1 MTKLKQTIKTFLI
14 CGVLI
19 TVSACSTNQATG
31 RNQFTGLM
39 PASKEAQIGAQE
51 HEKILKQF
59 GGEVKDKALR
69 DYVNRVGQKLVP
81 HTERKDVTYTFT
93 LLDSPVVNAF
103 ALPGGYVYVTRGI
116 LALANNEAELAG
128 VIGHE
133 IGHVTARHSAE
144 RYSSSVVVGLGA
156 SILSAAIKVD
166 GASQALGLGANL
178 YLSSYSRSQE
188 HESDDLGIRYLS
200 RAGYDTNGM
209 AGFLKQL
216 EASAK
221 LETLETGKSKNV
233 PSYLSTHPVTA
244 ERVSRSLAKA
254 AEYPSQGKTNRIA
267 YLKAISGMEI
277 GDSAAQGFMV
287 DNKFVHP
294 ELGFAFDIPKNYKTE
309 NTASA
314 FMAQSKSRNGGTII
328 FTGGQKKAGQSVEN
342 YLRQTVLKGD
352 LSGARDFG
360 TNIINGFKTASV
372 ERTGAINGV
381 KSNIRTI
388 IFEWDKDTVYQMA
401 IAMPV
406 GVSSAGANALQQS
419 ALSFKRLSSA
429 DKRKYRPKK
438 LTFRVASAGDTVEKM
453 SARFPYNDGLN
464 AERFRTINGMRS
476 GEQPIKGSAYKVI
489 VQ

>member
-1 MTKLKQTIKTFLI
+1 MHRYFKLILLLPLLTLA
-14 CGVLI
+14 
-19 TVSACSTNQATG
+19 ACSTNQATG

-51 HEKILKQF
+51 HEKILAQF

-69 DYVNRVGQKLVP
+69 DYVNRVGQSLVP

-103 ALPGGYVYVTRGI
+103 ALPGGYVYITRGI
-116 LALANNEAELAG
+116 LTLANNESELAG

-188 HESDDLGIRYLS
+188 HESDDLGIRYLA

-216 EASAK
+216 EASAA
-221 LETLETGKSKNV
+221 LEAKETGKKSNV

-244 ERVSRSLAKA
+244 ERVKRSIAEAAKFPQDGKQNRLA
-254 AEYPSQGKTNRIA
+254 YI
-267 YLKAISGMEI
+267 KAISGMEI
-277 GDSAAQGFMV
+277 GDSAAQGFMSG
-287 DNKFVHP
+287 DKFVHP
-294 ELGFAFDIPKNYKTE
+294 ELGFAFDIPNNYKTD
-309 NTASA
+309 NKATVFA
-314 FMAQSKSRNGGTII
+314 AQSKSRNGGTLL
-328 FTGGQKKAGQSVEN
+328 FTGGAKKAGQSVEN
-342 YLRQTVLKGD
+342 YLQQTVLKGD
-352 LSGARDFG
+352 LSNARDFG
-360 TNIINGFKTASV
+360 TNTVNGFRTASV

-388 IFEWDKDTVYQMA
+388 VFEWDNDTVYQMA
-401 IAMPV
+401 IAMPQ
-406 GVSSAGANALQQS
+406 GISSAEANALQQS

-429 DKRKYRPKK
+429 EKRKYRPKK
-438 LTFRVASAGDTVEKM
+438 LTLRVAKSGDSVGTM

-464 AERFRTINGMRS
+464 SERFRVINGMGAS
-476 GEQPIKGSAYKVI
+476 DQPVKGAAYKVI